1 MPRKAK
7 YRIKARK
14 TGDMRGTRLVFR
26 SRASQKYPS
35 YGERI
40 DTVFFR
46 KGKKP
51 LLVADPDFTM
61 GFGLGRLG
69 IRKKK

>member
-14 TGDMRGTRLVFR
+14 TKDKRGTRLTFR
-26 SRASQKYPS
+26 SQASKKYPQLGDRVDIVS
-35 YGERI
+35 
-40 DTVFFR
+40 FR

-51 LLVADPDFTM
+51 LLMADPDFTM
-61 GFGLGRLG
+61 GFTLGRLG
-69 IRKKK
+69 IRKK

>member
-14 TGDMRGTRLVFR
+14 TKSGARLTFR
-26 SRASQKYPS
+26 SQASKKYPQLGDRVDIVS
-35 YGERI
+35 
-40 DTVFFR
+40 FR
-46 KGKKP
+46 KGEKP
-51 LLVADPDFTM
+51 LLMADPDFTM
-61 GFGLGRLG
+61 GFTLGRLG